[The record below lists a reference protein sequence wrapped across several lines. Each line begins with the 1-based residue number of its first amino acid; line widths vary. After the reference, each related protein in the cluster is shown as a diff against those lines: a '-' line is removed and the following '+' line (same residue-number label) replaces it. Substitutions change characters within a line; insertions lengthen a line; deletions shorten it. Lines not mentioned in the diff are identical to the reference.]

1 MNKYI
6 SFYCSGLIVLGVWF
20 LRRIK
25 NPILKS
31 DLDLA
36 ETNVETKAEPITNLD
51 NNKVMTKAILHTNKG
66 DITIQFFEEQAPKTV
81 ANFTKLA
88 GGDSMTVPNFIE

>member
-66 DITIQFFEEQAPKTV
+66 ISQF
-81 ANFTKLA
+81 NFSRNKLRRQWLILPSSLV
-88 GGDSMTVPNFIE
+88 GIL